1 MHRSV
6 ITIVAIVLFGGS
18 VVSGLHVGGSALA
31 AERKPSAARGKETY
45 IKVGCHLCHGT
56 VGQGSNAGLRLAPD
70 PLPAEAIAQ
79 FIRGT
84 KGPMP
89 FYSEVSLPDEDVADI
104 AAYLRSIP
112 AARSADSI
120 PALTP

>member
-1 MHRSV
+1 MLYRSLFAIGV
-6 ITIVAIVLFGGS
+6 IAIS
-18 VVSGLHVGGSALA
+18 VFSIAEA
-31 AERKPSAARGKETY
+31 ADIAPSAKRGRDTY
-45 IKVGCHLCHGT
+45 MKVGCYHCHGT

-70 PLPAEAIAQ
+70 PLPAESIAQ

-89 FYSEVSLPDEDVADI
+89 AYSERILPDSDVADI
-104 AAYLRSIP
+104 AAYLKSIP

>member
-6 ITIVAIVLFGGS
+6 FAMVAIAI
-18 VVSGLHVGGSALA
+18 VVGTTAHAT
-31 AERKPSAARGKETY
+31 EKPSATRGRDTY
-45 IKVGCHLCHGT
+45 MKVGCYLCHGT
-56 VGQGSNAGLRLAPD
+56 VGQGSNAGLKLAPD
-70 PLPAEAIAQ
+70 PLPAESIAQ

-89 FYSEVSLPDEDVADI
+89 AYSERILPDSDVADI

-112 AARSADSI
+112 AARSANSI
-120 PALTP
+120 PALKP

>member
-1 MHRSV
+1 MHRSA
-6 ITIVAIVLFGGS
+6 IAIVAIAVF
-18 VVSGLHVGGSALA
+18 VGYGANA
-31 AERKPSAARGKETY
+31 ADQKPSAARGKETY
-45 IKVGCHLCHGT
+45 MKVGCHLCHGT
-56 VGQGSNAGLRLAPD
+56 VGQGSNAGLKLAPD

-89 FYSEVSLPDEDVADI
+89 AYSERILPDQDVADI

-120 PALTP
+120 PALKP